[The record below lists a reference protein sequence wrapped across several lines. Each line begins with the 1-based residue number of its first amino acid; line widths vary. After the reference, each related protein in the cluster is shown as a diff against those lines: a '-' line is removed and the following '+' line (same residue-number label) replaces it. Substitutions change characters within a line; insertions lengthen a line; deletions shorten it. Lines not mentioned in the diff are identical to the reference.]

1 MSGCGQYT
9 VGLHQV
15 ASLPASATMQIL
27 HGTGLGATLVTQ
39 LTLDSEHF
47 CGEI

>member
-9 VGLHQV
+9 VGLQV

-27 HGTGLGATLVTQ
+27 HGTGFGATHVTQ